1 LLIVVL
7 GTMISVVNGHLNPAV
22 LGKVE
27 GFGVASGLLGVMW
40 LLYLL
45 ISRTFGKGSE
55 NSRSTNLGEKR

>member
-1 LLIVVL
+1 
-7 GTMISVVNGHLNPAV
+7 MISVVNGHLNPAI

-45 ISRTFGKGSE
+45 ISRTLDKDSK
-55 NSRSTNLGEKR
+55 NSRATSPDQKR